1 MTNRKKVVI
10 VGPAFPLR
18 GGIANFNEALSR
30 EMNLKGYDTEL
41 VSFSY
46 QYPKFLFPGKTQFAE
61 GKGPEDL
68 KIHTKINSVNPANW
82 IKTAKFITGLKPDYV
97 IIRFWLPFMG
107 PALGTIAGKLRK
119 KGIKVLAITDNVIPH
134 EPRTGD
140 RWLTKYFLKR
150 CDGFI
155 TLSKSVLED
164 ISQFTDNQN
173 KIVLPHPV
181 YNIFGESV
189 DREFGLEKLKLDP
202 NSKYILFF
210 GLIRGYKGLDLALKA
225 MQDSRI
231 KELGIKLIIAG
242 EFYDKKEKYSE
253 LLEASKESVLL
264 FDHYIP
270 QEEVKY
276 YFAASDCV
284 VQPYKAATQSG
295 ITQVAYNFN
304 KPMIVTNVGGLP
316 EIVAHEKVG
325 YVTEL
330 NETAIADAIVRF
342 YAENK
347 KAEFEKNVELEKE
360 KFSWENFLNSLADF
374 EEGV

>member
-10 VGPAFPLR
+10 VGPAYPLR

-30 EMNLKGYDTEL
+30 EMNLKGYATEV

-46 QYPKFLFPGKTQFAE
+46 QYPKILFPGKTQFAE

-68 KIHTKINSVNPANW
+68 KIHTKINSINPINW
-82 IKTAKFITGLKPDYV
+82 ITTAKFITGLKPDYV

-140 RWLTKYFLKR
+140 RLLTKYFLKR

-173 KIVLPHPV
+173 KIMLPHPV

-189 DREFGLEKLKLDP
+189 SRNTGIEKLNLDV

-253 LLEASKESVLL
+253 LLEAGKDSVLL

-316 EIVAHEKVG
+316 EIVAHDKVG

-330 NETAIADAIVRF
+330 NETAVADAIVRF
-342 YAENK
+342 YTENK

-360 KFSWENFLNSLADF
+360 KFSWGHFIDSLADF

>member
-30 EMNLKGYDTEL
+30 EMNLKGYETEL

-61 GKGPEDL
+61 EKGPEDL
-68 KIHTKINSVNPANW
+68 KIHIKINSVKPANW
-82 IKTAKFITGLKPDYV
+82 IKTAKFITSLKPDYV

-134 EPRTGD
+134 ESRLGD

-173 KIVLPHPV
+173 KIMLPHPV
-181 YNIFGESV
+181 YNVFGESV
-189 DREFGLEKLKLDP
+189 SRSVGIEKLNLDV

-253 LLEASKESVLL
+253 LLEACKESVLL

>member
-30 EMNLKGYDTEL
+30 EMNLKGYETEL

-46 QYPKFLFPGKTQFAE
+46 QYPKFLFPGKTQFAD

-68 KIHTKINSVNPANW
+68 KIFTRINAVNPLNW
-82 IKTAKFITGLKPDYV
+82 IKTAKFITSLKPDYV

-119 KGIKVLAITDNVIPH
+119 KGVKVLAITDNVIPH
-134 EPRTGD
+134 ESRLGD

-173 KIVLPHPV
+173 KIMLPHPV
-181 YNIFGESV
+181 YNIFRESV
-189 DREFGLEKLKLDP
+189 ARSVGIEKLNLDI

-210 GLIRGYKGLDLALKA
+210 GLIRAYKGLDLALKA
-225 MQDSRI
+225 LQDSRI
-231 KELGIKLIIAG
+231 KKLGIKLIIAG
-242 EFYDKKEKYSE
+242 EFYDKQEKYSE
-253 LLEASKESVLL
+253 LLEATKTSVLL
-264 FDHYIP
+264 CDHYIP
-270 QEEVKY
+270 QDEVRY
-276 YFAASDCV
+276 YFAAADCV
-284 VQPYKAATQSG
+284 VQPYKTATQSG

-316 EIVAHEKVG
+316 EIVAHDKVG

-342 YAENK
+342 YTENK

-360 KFSWENFLNSLADF
+360 KFSWEHFIDSLADF
-374 EEGV
+374 EEEV

>member
-107 PALGTIAGKLRK
+107 PALGTIAGKLRE

-253 LLEASKESVLL
+253 LLEAGKDSVLL

-270 QEEVKY
+270 QEEVKC